1 MNLYKKI
8 FKNFIMIELLK
19 ITLMPFITV
28 KKTIIHAINKANTN
42 CQTIWPK
49 SLIDPEASN
58 TFLL

>member
-1 MNLYKKI
+1 
-8 FKNFIMIELLK
+8 MIEFLK